1 MAPTKTAGGQEPS
14 DKFLKHQAEAQGLG
28 AETASAHKEGHAP
41 GEAPVAS
48 DSGLPGKG
56 NTFEEAAAGTGNLT
70 TTNDVGLTGLKSAEP
85 GSAAPGPDLKGA

>member
-14 DKFLKHQAEAQGLG
+14 DKFLKQQAQAQGLG
-28 AETASAHKEGHAP
+28 ADNAPAHKEGHAP

-48 DSGLPGKG
+48 DSGLPGTG
-56 NTFEEAAAGTGNLT
+56 NKYEEAASGTGNLT
-70 TTNDVGLTGLKSAEP
+70 TTNDVGTTGLHSAEP